1 MQVGRLVAIVLVGL
15 LAAGCGGGDDD
26 SSPDTSRRA
35 SDSSSSTAPPTTRSA
50 ESEVEE
56 AYLAYWAMGER
67 LLETPNPDDPEIA
80 QRAIDPARGQ
90 MIDSLTTL
98 RARDQAVRHG
108 PRHRHDVRSIEVE
121 GESATVR
128 DCAIDDA
135 SIVDARSGA
144 TIDERLVTAL
154 YEATLVSQG
163 SSWWVRQIEQ
173 PDGWEGVAGCAS
185 PGA

>member
-26 SSPDTSRRA
+26 SSPDTSRPPA
-35 SDSSSSTAPPTTRSA
+35 DVSSSTAPPTTRSA

-98 RARDQAVRHG
+98 RARDQAVIRGSGYAHN
-108 PRHRHDVRSIEVE
+108 VLSVEVT
-121 GESATVR
+121 GETAVVR
-128 DCAIDDA
+128 DCVVDDGAVINVVSRATVSERVTTVLLETTLYRDGPGWRVREIDQRD
-135 SIVDARSGA
+135 SWEGA
-144 TIDERLVTAL
+144 TTCDH
-154 YEATLVSQG
+154 
-163 SSWWVRQIEQ
+163 
-173 PDGWEGVAGCAS
+173 
-185 PGA
+185 